1 MGALP
6 VEREFDMYFNQATCS
21 SVKDVMRQYKL
32 LTFLYHPDKGGD
44 VRTMQDINAEY
55 EALKARFK
63 SGGSGYSSYGSYTS
77 ASQSARSSSGAK
89 SEKLT
94 RDIGNISNVTQ
105 ADLDWL
111 IAGSSISG
119 NHVSNKRKIMYTT
132 KRGVLKMAICFVLS
146 SGKHEWRTCT
156 MDSAGWKRGLTDEE
170 ARHFEPELWKQRQE
184 RKAERKKRNAS
195 TGRAFEVG
203 DVVGTCWGYE
213 ARLYNF
219 YEVVR
224 VSATGKTVW
233 VRELNTEQRPGI
245 NPNHWRVRPIRH
257 SYCGKEQKHLVQW
270 YFEEPYLNMGAAE
283 GHAGKVT
290 DFEKWRDCDDYH

>member
-1 MGALP
+1 
-6 VEREFDMYFNQATCS
+6 MYFNQATCS

-63 SGGSGYSSYGSYTS
+63 NGGSGRSPYSSYTSGSYSS
-77 ASQSARSSSGAK
+77 ASRSAQSSSGAK

-94 RDIGNISNVTQ
+94 RDIGSISDATQ
-105 ADLDWL
+105 ADLNWL
-111 IAGSSISG
+111 IAGSHITG
-119 NHVSNKRKIMYTT
+119 NHVTNKRKIMYTT

-170 ARHFEPELWKQRQE
+170 ARHFEPELWKRRKE
-184 RKAERKKRNAS
+184 RKAKYKANNAP
-195 TGRAFEVG
+195 GEGGYKVG
-203 DVVGTCWGYE
+203 DVVGVTYGYD
-213 ARLYNF
+213 ATFYDF
-219 YEVVR
+219 YEIVR

-233 VRELNTEQRPGI
+233 TRRLRTERDGVGVVSWRE
-245 NPNHWRVRPIRH
+245 RPIRG
-257 SYCGKEQKHLVQW
+257 SYIGGEEKHVVQW
-270 YFEEPYLNMGAAE
+270 SRGKPHLTIQGHWAFEVPDCN
-283 GHAGKVT
+283 
-290 DFEKWRDCDDYH
+290 KWFNCDNYH